1 MIKCPFSYGR
11 NNSYYGTQWRLG
23 YKFIENAFDCVENG
37 SCALWD
43 EENHCCAVQS
53 ILFELRKQNY
63 KLNHR
68 KGVKDDDINSEL

>member
-11 NNSYYGTQWRLG
+11 NESHLATHELYG
-23 YKFIENAFDCVENG
+23 YKYVMAYNCVENG

-63 KLNHR
+63 RLSRNNGESAKEE
-68 KGVKDDDINSEL
+68 I